1 MTRDTDELQRA
12 DEEAK
17 LARCVELYEQIESG
31 GFLSIGDLKDLQYFL
46 GIEVSAD
53 QKRTWR
59 LR

>member
-1 MTRDTDELQRA
+1 MRDTDDLQRG

-17 LARCVELYEQIESG
+17 LRRCVELYEQIESG
-31 GFLSIGDLKDLQYFL
+31 GFLNIGDLKDLQYFL
-46 GIEVSAD
+46 GIEVASD